1 MTGSYHEFRPMIE
14 PPEPDGLGAQV
25 IRVIAQTQRI
35 PLESISLDSTFEELK
50 IDSLDGINIV
60 FALEN
65 EFGIEIPDEGV
76 QNLRSVR
83 ETVEGVRKLV
93 AEKNQPVPPGAA

>member
-1 MTGSYHEFRPMIE
+1 M
-14 PPEPDGLGAQV
+14 PEHSETDDLSAQV

-35 PLESISLDSTFEELK
+35 PVDSITIDSSFEQLK
-50 IDSLDGINIV
+50 IDSLDGINII

-76 QNLRSVR
+76 QNMQSVR
-83 ETVEGVRKLV
+83 DAAEGVKELV
-93 AEKNQPVPPGAA
+93 AQKKHLVPPGAA

>member
-1 MTGSYHEFRPMIE
+1 MSETSESA
-14 PPEPDGLGAQV
+14 DLSAQV

-35 PLESISLDSTFEELK
+35 PIESISLDSTFDELK

-76 QNLRSVR
+76 QNMRSIR
-83 ETVEGVRKLV
+83 ETVDGVARLV
-93 AEKNQPVPPGAA
+93 AAKQQPASPGAA

>member
-1 MTGSYHEFRPMIE
+1 M
-14 PPEPDGLGAQV
+14 PEQPAADLASK
-25 IRVIAQTQRI
+25 VIAVIAKSQR
-35 PLESISLDSTFEELK
+35 LSVETVTLDSTFEELK

-65 EFGIEIPDEGV
+65 EFGISIPDEGA

-83 ETVEGVRKLV
+83 ETVEGIAQLLREKAV
-93 AEKNQPVPPGAA
+93 AEESAAQAAPVPKDDTA

>member
-1 MTGSYHEFRPMIE
+1 M
-14 PPEPDGLGAQV
+14 PEVPDLDQLSSRV

-35 PLESISLDSTFEELK
+35 PAESIALDSTFDQLK

-65 EFGIEIPDEGV
+65 EFGVEIPDEGV
-76 QNLRSVR
+76 NNMRSVR
-83 ETVEGVRKLV
+83 EVTEGIQKLIPF
-93 AEKNQPVPPGAA
+93 KNQNASSGAA

>member
-1 MTGSYHEFRPMIE
+1 M
-14 PPEPDGLGAQV
+14 PEHSETDDLSAQV

-35 PLESISLDSTFEELK
+35 PAESISLDSTFEELK

-65 EFGIEIPDEGV
+65 EFGINIPDDGV
-76 QNLRSVR
+76 QNMRSIR
-83 ETVEGVRKLV
+83 QTVEGVQKLV
-93 AEKNQPVPPGAA
+93 EEKSQTVPPGAA

>member
-1 MTGSYHEFRPMIE
+1 MGEQIDTELS
-14 PPEPDGLGAQV
+14 AK
-25 IRVIAQTQRI
+25 VIAAIAKAQRI
-35 PLESISLDSTFEELK
+35 PLETISLDSTFEDLK

-65 EFGIEIPDEGV
+65 EFGIEIPDESA

-83 ETVEGVRKLV
+83 ETVEGIQKLV
-93 AEKNQPVPPGAA
+93 EQKAQAVPPLEGTVKEKSV

>member
-1 MTGSYHEFRPMIE
+1 MSESAA
-14 PPEPDGLGAQV
+14 PDDLSAHV

-35 PLESISLDSTFEELK
+35 PEESISLDSTFDELK

-65 EFGIEIPDEGV
+65 EFGLNIPDEGV
-76 QNLRSVR
+76 QNMRSIR
-83 ETVEGVRKLV
+83 DTVEGVRQLI
-93 AEKNQPVPPGAA
+93 AEQKQTVPPGAA